1 VHNHICSSIVYEQRD
16 DTNSDKSGLPKTSKK
31 GKRGNVIDPTYVE
44 TPEGFIKTYERVEVM
59 PDTPEHKTSTPSST
73 PTSSKKPQ
81 VRRMTQQTQKTVE
94 TQPTF
99 TSGPSFGHFGRPFS
113 HDYENGT
120 RDLHG
125 GFPID
130 SFPVDP
136 ARIVVMQ
143 RTVEAKPGFGV
154 PVSALGG
161 FGLGMGIF
169 SPFGVTSEEGNREA
183 HSKRSA
189 YVETVSDEE
198 VSEVHD
204 DVMPIVDVDAPA

>member
-1 VHNHICSSIVYEQRD
+1 MHNHIGSSIVYEQRN

-120 RDLHG
+120 HDLHG

-169 SPFGVTSEEGNREA
+169 SPFGVASEEGDREA

-198 VSEVHD
+198 VSEVHG